1 MRHYRK
7 RHSYSQV
14 ITLVL
19 MAYRSISR
27 AISSG
32 FKLSHRLLQPSAAPP
47 APFPPPSMF
56 NSPMVT
62 DAKVGPSL
70 SEAAAD
76 LSELTSTS

>member
-1 MRHYRK
+1 MRHCRK
-7 RHSYSQV
+7 GRLYSQV

-19 MAYRSISR
+19 MAHRSISR

-47 APFPPPSMF
+47 APFTPPSMF
-56 NSPMVT
+56 NCPMAT
-62 DAKVGPSL
+62 DAEVGPSL

-76 LSELTSTS
+76 LSELTSAS